1 MTKPISDIVTDLELL
16 AGDLDTIAD
25 DDYVFVVSAD
35 GTLKSVIFPVEDQF
49 TYSDEL
55 LAVFESVGINNPET
69 LLERTLQ

>member
-16 AGDLDTIAD
+16 AADLDNIAD
-25 DDYVFVVSAD
+25 DDYVFVVGAD

-55 LAVFESVGINNPET
+55 LAVFESVGITNPET
-69 LLERTLQ
+69 LSDRTLQ

>member
-16 AGDLDTIAD
+16 AADLDNITD
-25 DDYVFVVSAD
+25 DDYVFVVGAD

-55 LAVFESVGINNPET
+55 LAVFESVGITNPET
-69 LLERTLQ
+69 LSDRTLQ

>member
-16 AGDLDTIAD
+16 AGDLDNIAD